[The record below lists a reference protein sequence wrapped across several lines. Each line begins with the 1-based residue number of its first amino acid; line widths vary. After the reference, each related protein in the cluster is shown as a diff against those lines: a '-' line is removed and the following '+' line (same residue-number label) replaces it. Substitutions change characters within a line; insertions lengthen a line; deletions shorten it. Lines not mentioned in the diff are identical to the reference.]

1 MATTPTRR
9 ARDAALKIEWDDSV
23 EDLFESWHRRVA
35 AAEHG
40 HRVMA
45 DRMRRRHLTLGIPVV
60 ILTTLIGTSA
70 FASISKAHGD
80 SITFL
85 GVDPDAVLVIV
96 GTISILAAIL
106 SSLQTFLRYATRA
119 EGHRIAALR
128 YESLRRD
135 MATTLALPRAARGQ
149 PDRDLGSVRQ
159 RMDRYA
165 KESPTIGERQWE
177 KLSAE
182 FGLSTVPPDP
192 SRRAQ
197 PVVIPEGNDGGR

>member
-1 MATTPTRR
+1 MASTPTRR
-9 ARDAALKIEWDDSV
+9 GRDPALKIEWDDAV

-35 AAEHG
+35 AAELG
-40 HRVMA
+40 HRLMA
-45 DRMRRRHLTLGIPVV
+45 DRMRRRHLMLGIPVV

-70 FASISKAHGD
+70 FASISRSNSD
-80 SITFL
+80 QIQFL
-85 GVDPDAVLVIV
+85 GVDPDLVLAVV
-96 GTISILAAIL
+96 GTIGILAAVL

-177 KLSAE
+177 KLSDE

-192 SRRAQ
+192 SRRAR